1 MLELGIKA
9 ALEAGE
15 LIRKHAG
22 NAKNVE
28 RKLGQETNLVTELD
42 RQAEEIIIRHIRR
55 EYPDHDV
62 LAEESGD
69 DDRRSEYRWI
79 IDPIDGTTNFA
90 HGLPIYSVSIGLEHN
105 GDLVAGVVYDPSREE
120 LFTAEKGK
128 GASLNRERIRVSGI
142 STLIESVLVTGF
154 PYDVKSDTGNIRH
167 FQNFLVEAQAVR
179 RLGSAAL
186 DLCYVACGRLDGY
199 WEMSLSPWDMA
210 AGVLLVQEAGGTVT
224 DHEGKAST
232 VHKRSVLATNGLIHE
247 QMIRILAKGNPR

>member
-1 MLELGIKA
+1 MLNLAVKA

-22 NAKNVE
+22 KARNVE

-42 RQAEEIIIRHIRR
+42 RQAEEMIIRCIRR
-55 EYPDHDV
+55 EFPDHDF
-62 LAEESGD
+62 LAEESGG

-90 HGLPIYSVSIGLEHN
+90 HGLPIYSISIGLEHK
-105 GDLVAGVVYDPSREE
+105 GELVAGVVFDPSREE
-120 LFTAEKGK
+120 LFAAEKGR
-128 GASLNRERIRVSGI
+128 GAFLNRERIRVSGI
-142 STLIESVLVTGF
+142 STLIESILVTGF
-154 PYDVKSDTGNIRH
+154 PYDVKSNPGNIRH

-199 WEMSLSPWDMA
+199 WELSLSPWDMA
-210 AGVLLVQEAGGTVT
+210 AGVLLVQEAGGRFT
-224 DHEGKAST
+224 DHEGKPST
-232 VHKRSVLATNGLIHE
+232 VHQRSVLATNGLIHD
-247 QMIRILAKGNPR
+247 QMIRILAKENSA